1 MKSTRQKMFAGYADW
16 VIGQGGNP
24 SHMAKRLIYVRYF
37 LNNARSVTQ
46 KGLSDLLKMDAA
58 GLCGN
63 GKGESGIH
71 AVKDFLRFMNRG
83 MPEASMDDPQPLKR
97 LDDIAAENR
106 ASVNSFVEW
115 MDTELDLSAST
126 VNAYSTGLIQFF
138 RYSNE
143 FSLDSAK
150 RFVATLEEKGF
161 KPQTVSNRM
170 SALEKYGEYIG
181 KPIRMRR
188 PKIRKTLNVENVPT
202 EREYRKLCDWLKEKQ
217 PLHYLWVRL
226 LATTGA
232 RVSEFVQFRWADVL
246 SGEVTLRGKGNK
258 YRRFFFQKEVIDE
271 CRAWLGDRDADGP
284 VAVNRYGDL
293 ISTRGI
299 AELMRGWAV
308 RCGIEKSKIHPH
320 AFRHFFAKMYLKRT
334 NDIVKLADIMG
345 HGSIETTRIYLQRSY
360 DEQKRDF
367 NRAVTW

>member
-1 MKSTRQKMFAGYADW
+1 M
-16 VIGQGGNP
+16 
-24 SHMAKRLIYVRYF
+24 RYF

-58 GLCGN
+58 WLCGE
-63 GKGESGIH
+63 GRGESGIH
-71 AVKDFLRFMNRG
+71 AVKDFLRFMKRG
-83 MPEASMDDPQPLKR
+83 MPEASVETPQPLKR

-106 ASVNSFVEW
+106 ASVNAFVEW
-115 MDTELDLSAST
+115 MDTELDLSVST
-126 VNAYSTGLIQFF
+126 VRAYSTGLIQFF

-150 RFVATLEEKGF
+150 KFVATLEEKGF
-161 KPQTVSNRM
+161 SPKTVSNRM
-170 SALEKYGEYIG
+170 SALEKFGEYIG
-181 KPIRMRR
+181 KPMKMRR
-188 PKIRKTLNVENVPT
+188 PKIKRTLNVENVPT
-202 EREYRKLCDWLKEKQ
+202 EREYRKLCDYLKEKE

-232 RVSEFVQFRWADVL
+232 RVSEFVQFRWSDVL

-258 YRRFFFQKEVIDE
+258 YRRFFFQKGVIDE
-271 CRAWLGDRDADGP
+271 CRVWLGDRDIGGP
-284 VAVNRYGDL
+284 VAVNRFGEQ

-299 AELMRGWAV
+299 ASLMRGWAA
-308 RCGIEKSKIHPH
+308 RCGIESRKIHPH
-320 AFRHFFAKMYLKRT
+320 AFRHFFAKMYLSRT